1 MRVDFSSRNPYS
13 DGAEWKWRLKDKD
26 DHVIE
31 GARERFGKV
40 GKVIGEDFG
49 NIKGNVG
56 IEMNKIKAYCR
67 SFSGGSFKG
76 NAIKIL
82 KDSGSTIKT
91 MSKNYFRNDD
101 GVLKHIK
108 SVLKPNISA
117 VFAFSDT
124 VKKVPYMRGQ
134 NNNFVKNL
142 GKISYVGTQIN
153 NGVNAATQV
162 LNIATGNVR
171 DNWDTTSKWNK
182 MIKGID
188 NVSDRENKT
197 LDTYTIQTST
207 RYNNLNYIF
216 N

>member
-40 GKVIGEDFG
+40 GKVIREDFG

-56 IEMNKIKAYCR
+56 IEMNKIKSYCR

-108 SVLKPNISA
+108 SVLKPNVSA

-134 NNNFVKNL
+134 NNNFVKIHL
-142 GKISYVGTQIN
+142 KFFPV
-153 NGVNAATQV
+153 
-162 LNIATGNVR
+162 
-171 DNWDTTSKWNK
+171 
-182 MIKGID
+182 
-188 NVSDRENKT
+188 
-197 LDTYTIQTST
+197 
-207 RYNNLNYIF
+207 
-216 N
+216 

>member
-108 SVLKPNISA
+108 SVLKPNVSA

-124 VKKVPYMRGQ
+124 VKKVPY
-134 NNNFVKNL
+134 
-142 GKISYVGTQIN
+142 ISYLPLIYF
-153 NGVNAATQV
+153 
-162 LNIATGNVR
+162 I
-171 DNWDTTSKWNK
+171 
-182 MIKGID
+182 I
-188 NVSDRENKT
+188 
-197 LDTYTIQTST
+197 
-207 RYNNLNYIF
+207 
-216 N
+216 

>member
-1 MRVDFSSRNPYS
+1 MSRKSLGRIRDRFSDTVKKVPYMREHLRIT
-13 DGAEWKWRLKDKD
+13 E
-26 DHVIE
+26 HHE
-31 GARERFGKV
+31 
-40 GKVIGEDFG
+40 
-49 NIKGNVG
+49 
-56 IEMNKIKAYCR
+56 
-67 SFSGGSFKG
+67 
-76 NAIKIL
+76 
-82 KDSGSTIKT
+82 
-91 MSKNYFRNDD
+91 
-101 GVLKHIK
+101 
-108 SVLKPNISA
+108 
-117 VFAFSDT
+117 FSDT

-153 NGVNAATQV
+153 NGVNAATQG

>member
-40 GKVIGEDFG
+40 GKVIGEGFG

-108 SVLKPNISA
+108 SVLKPNVSA

-124 VKKVPYMRGQ
+124 VKKVPYM
-134 NNNFVKNL
+134 
-142 GKISYVGTQIN
+142 S
-153 NGVNAATQV
+153 
-162 LNIATGNVR
+162 
-171 DNWDTTSKWNK
+171 TT
-182 MIKGID
+182 
-188 NVSDRENKT
+188 
-197 LDTYTIQTST
+197 
-207 RYNNLNYIF
+207 
-216 N
+216 

>member
-82 KDSGSTIKT
+82 KDSGST
-91 MSKNYFRNDD
+91 
-101 GVLKHIK
+101 
-108 SVLKPNISA
+108 
-117 VFAFSDT
+117 
-124 VKKVPYMRGQ
+124 
-134 NNNFVKNL
+134 NFFDAK
-142 GKISYVGTQIN
+142 
-153 NGVNAATQV
+153 V
-162 LNIATGNVR
+162 LNNIILCIFASDKKHKHSHRNVWVR
-171 DNWDTTSKWNK
+171 LT
-182 MIKGID
+182 
-188 NVSDRENKT
+188 
-197 LDTYTIQTST
+197 
-207 RYNNLNYIF
+207 F

>member
-1 MRVDFSSRNPYS
+1 
-13 DGAEWKWRLKDKD
+13 
-26 DHVIE
+26 
-31 GARERFGKV
+31 
-40 GKVIGEDFG
+40 
-49 NIKGNVG
+49 
-56 IEMNKIKAYCR
+56 
-67 SFSGGSFKG
+67 
-76 NAIKIL
+76 
-82 KDSGSTIKT
+82 
-91 MSKNYFRNDD
+91 
-101 GVLKHIK
+101 
-108 SVLKPNISA
+108 
-117 VFAFSDT
+117 
-124 VKKVPYMRGQ
+124 MRGQ

-153 NGVNAATQV
+153 NGVNAATQG
-162 LNIATGNVR
+162 LNIATGNVW

>member
-82 KDSGSTIKT
+82 KDS
-91 MSKNYFRNDD
+91 
-101 GVLKHIK
+101 
-108 SVLKPNISA
+108 
-117 VFAFSDT
+117 
-124 VKKVPYMRGQ
+124 
-134 NNNFVKNL
+134 
-142 GKISYVGTQIN
+142 
-153 NGVNAATQV
+153 
-162 LNIATGNVR
+162 
-171 DNWDTTSKWNK
+171 
-182 MIKGID
+182 
-188 NVSDRENKT
+188 
-197 LDTYTIQTST
+197 
-207 RYNNLNYIF
+207 
-216 N
+216 